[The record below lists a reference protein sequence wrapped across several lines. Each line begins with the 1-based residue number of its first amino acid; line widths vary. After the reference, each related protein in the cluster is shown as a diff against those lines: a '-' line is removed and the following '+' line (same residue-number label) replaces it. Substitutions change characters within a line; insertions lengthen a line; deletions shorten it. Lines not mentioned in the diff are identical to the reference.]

1 MLIYNFLVLRITW
14 KRKQNIMIDRYGP
27 YDVPLF
33 LCIWDYNLDLYDYLY
48 VFFLTN
54 YDVNYII
61 ISQTY

>member
-1 MLIYNFLVLRITW
+1 
-14 KRKQNIMIDRYGP
+14 MINRYGS
-27 YDVPLF
+27 YGVPLF